1 MIALLA
7 NPPAPLALC
16 IDLLEFRKPRPPPA
30 FPELIL
36 KLHKIISN
44 PVSRA
49 EEVKIAKCALL
60 HAIGASKQFSP
71 TGAAS
76 PPSLQPRVE
85 PPQFVHDKD
94 TTSFAFAKLQKIP

>member
-16 IDLLEFRKPRPPPA
+16 IDVLEFRKPRPPPQY
-30 FPELIL
+30 PELIF
-36 KLHKIISN
+36 KLHRIIAN
-44 PVSRA
+44 PASRA

-60 HAIGASKQFSP
+60 RAIGASKQFSP

-76 PPSLQPRVE
+76 PPSLRPRVE
-85 PPQFVHDKD
+85 PPQFVYDKD
-94 TTSFAFAKLQKIP
+94 TTSFALAKLQKIL